1 MKTAFHLVALAA
13 LLFPS
18 LLFASTIDV
27 TFDAALTN
35 ATDWV
40 YNSDIKNNNTGYY
53 VAGHSA
59 MITSPRFDFAITSVV
74 LKVKTTGSCTRNLII
89 SAFNPE
95 TSATNLSQTFENIP
109 QGEDCLEITAA
120 WKASQ
125 KVTAIAM
132 ESNKGAQNLYFLSAT
147 ISGVPIVPPPS
158 ELHAG
163 DVGYNRFTLSWV
175 NPEGAVSNRIDVSKV
190 LRSEATGV
198 TIEDFGFDEISAGGN
213 PKDFETFRGFLPPH
227 YEKLSGSNLYA
238 AANSTG
244 LLMISTGKDRGML
257 VHSGFDSYAGLTLCM
272 TLKRYGNDANTMT
285 VGWTNG
291 GAVTNLIATI
301 DLGNDFATEFISL
314 SEADDGALL
323 VFNYSGNANQHR
335 VMIDEISF
343 IRGYSPAGVAT
354 NFVKSVFAA
363 GSPAKARGLSPS
375 TEYIVTVSAFDAGG
389 NESDFSDPLAVRTLA
404 TIPTTITL
412 R

>member
-1 MKTAFHLVALAA
+1 MKTAIHPVAFAA
-13 LLFPS
+13 LLIPS
-18 LLFASTIDV
+18 LLSASTIDV

-35 ATDWV
+35 TTDWV
-40 YNSDIKNNNTGYY
+40 YSEKIQRSSAGGEHVYFNTLGSY
-53 VAGHSA
+53 VR
-59 MITSPRFDFAITSVV
+59 SPVFPFRVTSVRLELSCSSATPTRHLAIVPSAGESLQSADVSAKEKREFQTFAFDGSDAARSFDIV
-74 LKVKTTGSCTRNLII
+74 LTGSG
-89 SAFNPE
+89 
-95 TSATNLSQTFENIP
+95 QTGN
-109 QGEDCLEITAA
+109 
-120 WKASQ
+120 WH
-125 KVTAIAM
+125 
-132 ESNKGAQNLYFLSAT
+132 LYSAT

-213 PKDFETFRGFLPPH
+213 PKDFETFRGSLPPH

-238 AANSTG
+238 ATNSTG

-257 VHSGFDSYAGLTLCM
+257 VHSGFASYAGLTLCM
-272 TLKRYGNDANTMT
+272 TLKRYCNDANTMT

-291 GAVTNLIATI
+291 GATTNLIATV

-314 SEADDGALL
+314 SEADDGARL
-323 VFNYSGNANQHR
+323 VFNYSGNADQHR
-335 VMIDEISF
+335 VIIDEISF

-354 NFVKSVFAA
+354 NLVKSVFAA
-363 GSPAKARGLSPS
+363 GSPARARGLSPS
-375 TEYIVTVSAFDAGG
+375 TDYIVTVSAFDAEG
-389 NESDFSDPLAVRTLA
+389 NESDFSDPLAVRTLS
-404 TIPTTITL
+404 TIPTRITL